1 MSSSKDKAP
10 NGGTYLLQA
19 FLNFSHY
26 TAAKQASLTRRASMS
41 SFSSTANLA
50 SSVLS
55 MSGVGVPSAFKGATA
70 PVAAISINSQQ
81 QQQQQQ
87 PQVSSLETPDHPLI
101 LRLADGC
108 NAEAA
113 TVQALQQ
120 HYLTRWV
127 ARVQTIVEQM
137 GEQHGIRPSEPLAAE
152 LAAVGRMTAGGA
164 KPARV
169 HSADRNHGGG
179 RPRRLSSVEQKKE
192 KTHDEIIRTVL
203 QHEELHF
210 YESVLPSRFVE
221 DYQPFVALCD
231 GSLPQP
237 STSGAVTTSKPH
249 SQQLVDM
256 NENPKEWAIPSGSI
270 VKQHPKATFP
280 YTITI
285 FYRPTK
291 TSRTMNDIM
300 CRSSSFVLGSSAVM
314 GRESSAPYAGTSD
327 ANVTQLVSDRSM
339 ILNNSGDPLK
349 SAAQYLVAQSAPKSM
364 LGDDAARKRGFTI
377 LPFLP
382 YLKSGV
388 HETHVDPQIAQYLRR
403 LSENNLPGSAQ
414 SGSKDSGGH
423 NSATSQVES
432 NDADR
437 DKEIDFTVEELMAQ
451 AGLTLYDVARHG
463 NGPLAHLGRDHVVE
477 QVPMMAKSDME
488 RKRQENVIRAER
500 AAIARE
506 ETAMRLSEKR
516 EASMREE
523 HTAKEAI
530 ARVER
535 EKSELDYVRE
545 EAARERGKEERRL
558 SLEQRILSYKA
569 AAQKELEESQERQQK
584 FLQQLE
590 MTLDQKANRRRLDT
604 TLEGERTKAE
614 ELSRR
619 AGPISLRLNEFR
631 PKVKQLDQ
639 QQRQD
644 NMYASLVQ
652 SLDKSLTTATTQYH
666 SGTSAALADRHQ
678 YETKVREELVVR
690 TADAATLD
698 KKGAVRNF
706 RIEDLKR
713 QEDLVSRAE
722 GEVSILRIAA
732 KPSTVYYCATPEEDA
747 SREEERNR
755 NFLEWKERRRVEVE
769 AKMIRSEL
777 GIREPR
783 SVLTPS

>member
-1 MSSSKDKAP
+1 
-10 NGGTYLLQA
+10 
-19 FLNFSHY
+19 
-26 TAAKQASLTRRASMS
+26 MS
-41 SFSSTANLA
+41 SFSSVANLA
-50 SSVLS
+50 NS
-55 MSGVGVPSAFKGATA
+55 MSGLCAPPVIKGGATA
-70 PVAAISINSQQ
+70 PAAAIAISSQQ
-81 QQQQQQ
+81 QQ
-87 PQVSSLETPDHPLI
+87 PPVVSALNTPDHPLI
-101 LRLADGC
+101 LRLADAC

-127 ARVQTIVEQM
+127 ERVQSIVEQM
-137 GEQHGIRPSEPLAAE
+137 GEQHGIRPSEPLSAEIAAI
-152 LAAVGRMTAGGA
+152 GRMSAGGA
-164 KPARV
+164 KPARG
-169 HSADRNHGGG
+169 HSADRNNVGNK
-179 RPRRLSSVEQKKE
+179 PRRLSSVEQKKE

-210 YESVLPSRFVE
+210 YESVLPSRFIE
-221 DYQPFVALCD
+221 DYQPFISLSD
-231 GSLPQP
+231 GTLPQP
-237 STSGAVTTSKPH
+237 SATGAVTTSKPH

-280 YTITI
+280 YAITI
-285 FYRPTK
+285 FYKPTK

-327 ANVTQLVSDRSM
+327 ANVTQLVSDRST
-339 ILNNSGDPLK
+339 ILNQSADPLK

-382 YLKSGV
+382 YLRSGT

-403 LSENNLPGSAQ
+403 LSENHLPNSAQ
-414 SGSKDSGGH
+414 SGSKDSANRSG
-423 NSATSQVES
+423 ATSPLEVDDSE
-432 NDADR
+432 R

-477 QVPMMAKSDME
+477 QVPLMAKSDIE

-506 ETAMRLSEKR
+506 ETAMRLSEVR
-516 EASMREE
+516 ELSMREE

-535 EKSELDYVRE
+535 EKTELDLVRK
-545 EAARERGKEERRL
+545 EAARERSKEERRL

-590 MTLDQKANRRRLDT
+590 STLLQKATRRRLDT

-644 NMYASLVQ
+644 NMYTSLVQ
-652 SLDKSLTTATTQYH
+652 SLDAAMTNATSQYH
-666 SGTSAALADRHQ
+666 ANTTGALADRHQ

-690 TADAATLD
+690 TADAETLV
-698 KKGAVRNF
+698 KKGVVRNF

-713 QEDLVSRAE
+713 QEDLVSRPE

-732 KPSTVYYCATPEEDA
+732 KPSTVYYSATAEEEA
-747 SREEERNR
+747 LREEERNR
-755 NFLEWKERRRVEVE
+755 NFLEWKERRRIEVE

-783 SVLTPS
+783 SVLTPSE